1 MIEQAYENTW
11 LYGTLDLPSFRL
23 KCPSVLFLRYQKLWK
38 SYVKLR
44 HLLANSPKV
53 KQTDKQKLAQR
64 EVGIGPS
71 SPMTNDDV
79 LPVYLRLLLH
89 HTFRIRWKDTLK
101 KKITLHSPPH
111 GSMLIDFF
119 HLLVAKG
126 PYVFLKKASFLIDV
140 GNEYSFSKKLILKL
154 PRLAFCH

>member
-1 MIEQAYENTW
+1 MIEQACENTW
-11 LYGTLDLPSFRL
+11 LYGVLDLPSFRL
-23 KCPSVLFLRYQKLWK
+23 RRPCVLFLRYQKLWK

-79 LPVYLRLLLH
+79 LSVYLRLLLH

-101 KKITLHSPPH
+101 KKITLHSPPYV
-111 GSMLIDFF
+111 SMLIF
-119 HLLVAKG
+119 
-126 PYVFLKKASFLIDV
+126 S
-140 GNEYSFSKKLILKL
+140 SFSS
-154 PRLAFCH
+154 